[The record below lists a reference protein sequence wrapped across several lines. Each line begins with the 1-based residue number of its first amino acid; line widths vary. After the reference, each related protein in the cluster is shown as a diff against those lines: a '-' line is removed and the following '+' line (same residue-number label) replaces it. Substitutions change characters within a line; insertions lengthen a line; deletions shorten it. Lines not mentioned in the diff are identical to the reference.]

1 MGPLIVSASGTAG
14 QTHVGG
20 QGSSFIAPGV
30 STKSLILL
38 ANPRLS
44 RNGSNRGKAVSCA
57 RGEAQIPARGL
68 KQNESGRL
76 LPELW
81 RFRTCHG
88 LRASTPAIG
97 SAPSVR
103 APGINRFSIVRIPAI
118 LPSGRWQPIRLITE
132 GVGGKTTEARRRIR
146 SQLSGMRN
154 RSPAGGPRA
163 IERASPG
170 ETPDPVK
177 QRPQGD

>member
-1 MGPLIVSASGTAG
+1 MGPLVASATGAAR
-14 QTHVGG
+14 QTHAGG

-30 STKSLILL
+30 STKSLILV
-38 ANPRLS
+38 ANLRLS

-76 LPELW
+76 QPELW
-81 RFRTCHG
+81 RFRTCQG
-88 LRASTPAIG
+88 LRASTPAIV

-103 APGINRFSIVRIPAI
+103 APGINRCSIVGIPSI

-132 GVGGKTTEARRRIR
+132 GVGGKTTEARKRIR

-154 RSPAGGPRA
+154 RSPAGGLRA
-163 IERASPG
+163 IERVSPG
-170 ETPDPVK
+170 VK
-177 QRPQGD
+177 LQIL